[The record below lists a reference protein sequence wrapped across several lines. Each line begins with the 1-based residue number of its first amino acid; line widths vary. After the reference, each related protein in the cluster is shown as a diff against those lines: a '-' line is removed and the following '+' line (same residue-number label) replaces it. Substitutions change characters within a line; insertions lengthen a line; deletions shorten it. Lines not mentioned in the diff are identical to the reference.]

1 VHVHLVWQNV
11 KRAAKNEIED
21 YLGIEGM
28 ATEGD
33 GLLQGD
39 NADEKGQ
46 ERGGGASTAT
56 PGTAAA
62 TASRVEVSA
71 QTIARMMGIAS
82 ATDLQLLEGRLDLL
96 ASRVSTLM
104 MKVDKVIASLG
115 TLATT
120 GDIGRLET
128 QIASM
133 KSILREAV
141 ESIGVA
147 QEGTKSGDREVG
159 EAQSRRLKG
168 GIQSSSD

>member
-1 VHVHLVWQNV
+1 M
-11 KRAAKNEIED
+11 A
-21 YLGIEGM
+21 IEG
-28 ATEGD
+28 D
-33 GLLQGD
+33 LLQQGD
-39 NADEKGQ
+39 NADEKSQ
-46 ERGGGASTAT
+46 ERLAPAAAASTSVT
-56 PGTAAA
+56 SVSTG
-62 TASRVEVSA
+62 SRVEVSA

-96 ASRVSTLM
+96 ASRVSTMM
-104 MKVDKVIASLG
+104 MKVDKVIASLT
-115 TLATT
+115 TLAST

-141 ESIGVA
+141 ESIGGT
-147 QEGTKSGDREVG
+147 QEGLKGGDREVS

>member
-1 VHVHLVWQNV
+1 
-11 KRAAKNEIED
+11 
-21 YLGIEGM
+21 M

-33 GLLQGD
+33 VLSQGE
-39 NADEKGQ
+39 NSEERGQ
-46 ERGGGASTAT
+46 ERAVGAGTTSPSAAGVAT
-56 PGTAAA
+56 GP
-62 TASRVEVSA
+62 RVEVSA

-96 ASRVSTLM
+96 ASRVSTMM

-115 TLATT
+115 SLAST

-133 KSILREAV
+133 KSILREAA
-141 ESIGVA
+141 ESIGGT
-147 QEGTKSGDREVG
+147 QEGVKSADREVG

>member
-1 VHVHLVWQNV
+1 
-11 KRAAKNEIED
+11 
-21 YLGIEGM
+21 M

-33 GLLQGD
+33 ALSQGD
-39 NADEKGQ
+39 SADEKGQ
-46 ERGGGASTAT
+46 ERVGGANSAS
-56 PGTAAA
+56 PSTAAA
-62 TASRVEVSA
+62 ATGSRVEVSA

-96 ASRVSTLM
+96 ASRVSTMM
-104 MKVDKVIASLG
+104 MKVDKVLASLG
-115 TLATT
+115 TLAST

-147 QEGTKSGDREVG
+147 QDGAKSSDREVG

>member
-1 VHVHLVWQNV
+1 
-11 KRAAKNEIED
+11 
-21 YLGIEGM
+21 M

-33 GLLQGD
+33 VLSQGD
-39 NADEKGQ
+39 NSDEKGPD
-46 ERGGGASTAT
+46 RVATGTPASTAAT
-56 PGTAAA
+56 SVTAGA
-62 TASRVEVSA
+62 RVEVSA

-96 ASRVSTLM
+96 ASRVSTMM
-104 MKVDKVIASLG
+104 MKVDKVLASLG
-115 TLATT
+115 TLAST

-141 ESIGVA
+141 ESIGGA
-147 QEGTKSGDREVG
+147 QAGSKGGAREVS
-159 EAQSRRLKG
+159 EAQSRRLKD